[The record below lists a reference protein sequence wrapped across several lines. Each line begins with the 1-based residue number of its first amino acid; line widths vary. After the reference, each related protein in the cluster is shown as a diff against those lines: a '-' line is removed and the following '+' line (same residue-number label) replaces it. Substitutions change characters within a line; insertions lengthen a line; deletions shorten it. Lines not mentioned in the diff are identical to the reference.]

1 MGMIAPETPVQSHAD
16 EMLALALLLEEKL
29 TILDRMGAHI
39 AAAHL
44 DAAIAR
50 IRADATPI

>member
-1 MGMIAPETPVQSHAD
+1 MGMIAPGSAVQSHAD
-16 EMLALALLLEEKL
+16 EMLALARLLEDKL
-29 TILDRMGAHI
+29 AMLDRMGAHI

-50 IRADATPI
+50 IRADAIPV